1 MHYKEDD
8 MSGANYA
15 IDLGDDPYQ
24 IWPEVLDGVP
34 IEDVHYTIVSEF
46 DPHQEDICGIVLYLL
61 VEGKIGV
68 RDGKVYA
75 L

>member
-8 MSGANYA
+8 VSGMNEVNGYE
-15 IDLGDDPYQ
+15 L
-24 IWPEVLDGVP
+24 WPEVLDGVP

-46 DPHQEDICGIVLYLL
+46 DPHQEDICGIVLWLL

-68 RDGKVYA
+68 RDGKVYQ